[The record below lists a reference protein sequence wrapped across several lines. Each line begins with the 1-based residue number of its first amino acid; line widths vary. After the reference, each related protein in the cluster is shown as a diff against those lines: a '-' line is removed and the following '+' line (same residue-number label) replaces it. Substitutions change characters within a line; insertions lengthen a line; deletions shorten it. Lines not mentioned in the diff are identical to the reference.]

1 MATVQTNIARE
12 FKDLDLNFTIHP
24 IRKDVNKLVAE
35 RAVINSI
42 KNIVMTAHYEKPF
55 NPDFGSN
62 IRRLLF
68 ENLDTL
74 TASAIE
80 REIAES
86 VRNYEPRVNL
96 LETTAKADFDN
107 NGFKVE
113 MKFMIVNQT
122 QPLSITFFLERIR

>member
-1 MATVQTNIARE
+1 MATVQTNVARE
-12 FKDLDLNFTIHP
+12 FKDLDMNFTIHP

-42 KNIVMTAHYEKPF
+42 KNIVLTAHYEKPF

-68 ENLDTL
+68 ENLDNL

-80 REIAES
+80 REIEET

-96 LETTAKADFDN
+96 LETTARADFDN

-113 MKFMIVNQT
+113 MKFMIINQT
-122 QPLSITFFLERIR
+122 QPLTISFFLERIR

>member
-12 FKDLDLNFTIHP
+12 FKDLDMNFTIHP

-107 NGFKVE
+107 NGFQVE

>member
-1 MATVQTNIARE
+1 MATVQTNVARE
-12 FKDLDLNFTIHP
+12 FKDLDMNFTIHP

-42 KNIVMTAHYEKPF
+42 KNIVLTAHYEKPF

-68 ENLDTL
+68 ENLDNL

-80 REIAES
+80 REIEET

-96 LETTAKADFDN
+96 LETTARADFEN
-107 NGFKVE
+107 NGFKIE
-113 MKFMIVNQT
+113 MKFMIINQT

>member
-12 FKDLDLNFTIHP
+12 FKDLDMNFTIHP

-80 REIAES
+80 REIAET

-107 NGFKVE
+107 NGFNVE

>member
-12 FKDLDLNFTIHP
+12 FKDLDMNFTIHP

-42 KNIVMTAHYEKPF
+42 KNIVLTAHYEKPF

-80 REIAES
+80 REIAETIK
-86 VRNYEPRVNL
+86 NYEPRVNL
-96 LETTAKADFDN
+96 LETIARADFDN
-107 NGFKVE
+107 NGFKVDL
-113 MKFMIVNQT
+113 KFMIVNQT
-122 QPLSITFFLERIR
+122 QPLSISFFLERIR

>member
-12 FKDLDLNFTIHP
+12 FKDLDMNFTIHP

-42 KNIVMTAHYEKPF
+42 KNIVLTAHYEKPF

-68 ENLDTL
+68 ENLDNL

-80 REIAES
+80 REIEET

-96 LETTAKADFDN
+96 LETTARADFEN

-113 MKFMIVNQT
+113 MKFMIINQT

>member
-107 NGFKVE
+107 NGFQVE

>member
-1 MATVQTNIARE
+1 MATVQTNVARE
-12 FKDLDLNFTIHP
+12 FKDLDMNFTIHP

-42 KNIVMTAHYEKPF
+42 KNIVLTAHYEKPF

-80 REIAES
+80 REIAETIT
-86 VRNYEPRVNL
+86 NYEPRVNL
-96 LETTAKADFDN
+96 LETIARADFDN
-107 NGFKVE
+107 NGFKVDL
-113 MKFMIVNQT
+113 KFMIVNQT
-122 QPLSITFFLERIR
+122 QPLSISFFLERIR

>member
-12 FKDLDLNFTIHP
+12 FKDLDMNFTIHP

-42 KNIVMTAHYEKPF
+42 KNIVLTAHYEKPF

-68 ENLDTL
+68 ENLDNL

-80 REIAES
+80 REIEET

-96 LETTAKADFDN
+96 LETTARADFDN

-113 MKFMIVNQT
+113 MKFMIINQT

>member
-1 MATVQTNIARE
+1 
-12 FKDLDLNFTIHP
+12 
-24 IRKDVNKLVAE
+24 VNKLVAE

-107 NGFKVE
+107 NGFQVE

>member
-12 FKDLDLNFTIHP
+12 FKDLDMNFTLHP

-42 KNIVMTAHYEKPF
+42 KNIVLTAHYEKPF

-68 ENLDTL
+68 ENLDNL

-80 REIAES
+80 REIEET

-96 LETTAKADFDN
+96 LETTARADFDN

-113 MKFMIVNQT
+113 MKFMIINQT

>member
-12 FKDLDLNFTIHP
+12 FKDLDMNFTIHP

-42 KNIVMTAHYEKPF
+42 KNIVLTAHYEKPF

-80 REIAES
+80 REIAETI
-86 VRNYEPRVNL
+86 RNYEPRVNL
-96 LETTAKADFDN
+96 LETIARADFDN
-107 NGFKVE
+107 NGFKVDL
-113 MKFMIVNQT
+113 KFMIVNQT
-122 QPLSITFFLERIR
+122 QPLSISFFLERIR

>member
-96 LETTAKADFDN
+96 LETTAKADFEN
-107 NGFKVE
+107 NGFQVE

>member
-1 MATVQTNIARE
+1 MATVQTNVARE
-12 FKDLDLNFTIHP
+12 FKDLDMNFTIHP
-24 IRKDVNKLVAE
+24 VRKDVNKLLAE

-42 KNIVMTAHYEKPF
+42 KNIVLTAHYEKPF
-55 NPDFGSN
+55 DPDFGSN

-80 REIAES
+80 REIAET
-86 VRNYEPRVNL
+86 VKTYEPRVNL
-96 LETTAKADFDN
+96 LETIARADFEN
-107 NGFKVE
+107 NGFKVD

>member
-12 FKDLDLNFTIHP
+12 FKDLDMNFTIHP

-42 KNIVMTAHYEKPF
+42 KNIVLTAHYEKPF

-80 REIAES
+80 REIAETIT
-86 VRNYEPRVNL
+86 NYEPRVNL
-96 LETTAKADFDN
+96 LETIARADFDN
-107 NGFKVE
+107 NGFKVDL
-113 MKFMIVNQT
+113 KFMIVNQT
-122 QPLSITFFLERIR
+122 QPLSISFFLERIR

>member
-12 FKDLDLNFTIHP
+12 FKDLDMNFTIHP

-42 KNIVMTAHYEKPF
+42 KNIVLTAHYEKPF

-80 REIAES
+80 REIAET

-107 NGFKVE
+107 NGFNVE

>member
-12 FKDLDLNFTIHP
+12 FKDLDMNFTIHP

-42 KNIVMTAHYEKPF
+42 KNIVLTAHYEKPF

-80 REIAES
+80 REIAETIK
-86 VRNYEPRVNL
+86 NYEPRVNL
-96 LETTAKADFDN
+96 LETIARADFDN
-107 NGFKVE
+107 NGFKVD

-122 QPLSITFFLERIR
+122 QPLSISFFLERIR

>member
-1 MATVQTNIARE
+1 MATVQTNVARE
-12 FKDLDLNFTIHP
+12 FKDLDMNFTIHP

-80 REIAES
+80 REIAET
-86 VRNYEPRVNL
+86 VKNYEPRVNL
-96 LETTAKADFDN
+96 LETIAKADFDN
-107 NGFKVE
+107 NGFKVD

>member
-1 MATVQTNIARE
+1 MATVQTNVARE
-12 FKDLDLNFTIHP
+12 FKDLDMNFTIHP

-42 KNIVMTAHYEKPF
+42 KNIVLTAHYEKPF

-68 ENLDTL
+68 ENLDNL

-80 REIAES
+80 REIEET

-96 LETTAKADFDN
+96 LETTARADFDN

-113 MKFMIVNQT
+113 MKFMIINQT

>member
-12 FKDLDLNFTIHP
+12 FKDLDMNFTIHP

-42 KNIVMTAHYEKPF
+42 KNIVLTAHYEKPF

-80 REIAES
+80 REIAETI
-86 VRNYEPRVNL
+86 RNYEPRVNL
-96 LETTAKADFDN
+96 LETIARADFDN
-107 NGFKVE
+107 NGFNVE